1 MQAADRHTTHDH
13 YGWASIGLHW
23 LSAALV
29 IVLWIAG
36 KSIDGAADVDAQ
48 RSLHML
54 LGVSAW
60 LVLAFRI
67 AWRVRE
73 GHPRVAGISNVT
85 HRIAVGAHYA
95 MLIVLTILLLSG
107 PLMAWANGAAIP
119 VPGAAAIPAPFPPS
133 EALATF
139 ARGAH
144 GLCANLLLLLVLLH
158 VAGALKHLMFANDD
172 VFVRMLWPGRAPGP
186 DKTAS

>member
-1 MQAADRHTTHDH
+1 MLAAERQVPGDRYD
-13 YGWASIGLHW
+13 WVSIGVHW
-23 LSAALV
+23 LSAGLIIA
-29 IVLWIAG
+29 LWIAG
-36 KSIDGAADVDAQ
+36 KSIDGAADADAQ

-67 AWRVRE
+67 IWRLRQ
-73 GHPRVAGISNVT
+73 GHPRVAGISDLV
-85 HRIAVGAHYA
+85 HRVAKGAHFA
-95 MLIVLTILLLSG
+95 MLAVLTVLLFSG

-119 VPGAAAIPAPFPPS
+119 APGAAAIPAPFPPS
-133 EALATF
+133 ESLAAV

-144 GLCANLLLLLVLLH
+144 ELCANVLLFLVLLH

-172 VFVRMLWPGRAPGP
+172 VFVRMLWPGRTSGA
-186 DKTAS
+186 D